1 VIAAHFD
8 DLTAEGQIVL
18 QPNRSWTWR
27 ANVYFVATLLVVSSG
42 IGSFFLWNGMWVIV
56 PFTVLELCVLTAAL
70 YYCVRR
76 THTTEVLTLS
86 RSRLV
91 LERGVNRPTQ
101 RFDFD
106 RYFSRFLVRSPSHP
120 WYRKRIALRCRGQE
134 LEVGS
139 FLTDEEKDDLV
150 SQLRRMISR
159 LDEPWHQTPAPD
171 SPSTRSRRAGT

>member
-1 VIAAHFD
+1 MIAAHFD
-8 DLTAEGQIVL
+8 EFSAEGQIVL
-18 QPNRSWTWR
+18 RPNRSWTWR
-27 ANVYFVATLLVVSSG
+27 ANVYFVATLLAVSLC
-42 IGSFFLWNGMWVIV
+42 IGTFFMWNGMWVIM
-56 PFTVLELCVLTAAL
+56 PFTLLELTVLTAAL

-101 RFDFD
+101 RFDCD
-106 RYFSRFLVRSPSHP
+106 RYFARFFVRPPSHP
-120 WYRKRIALRCRGQE
+120 WYRKRIALRCRGEE

-150 SQLRRMISR
+150 GQLRRMISR
-159 LDEPWHQTPAPD
+159 LDEPWHLTPRSD
-171 SPSTRSRRAGT
+171 SPSTHPRRAGT